1 MRAQGG
7 NMNIWDVFEYG
18 AWLLSGILLLWM
30 LIDTIRVNSEY
41 DEDLLTS
48 SREGIDELVEV
59 HGVGLEGDN
68 K

>member
-1 MRAQGG
+1 MD
-7 NMNIWDVFEYG
+7 IWDVFEYG

>member
-1 MRAQGG
+1 MD
-7 NMNIWDVFEYG
+7 IWDVLEYG

-30 LIDTIRVNSEY
+30 LIDTLRVNSEY
-41 DEDLLTS
+41 EEDLLIS

-59 HGVGLEGDN
+59 HGVGLKGEN